1 MDNIFTVFNT
11 FIAGAIAI
19 LIIILKFYLNNKKCY
34 DPVAAQNTIDEN
46 VMAAIEYIR
55 EELDADRVIIQEFH
69 NGGKYFS
76 GSSQQKLSITYE
88 FCRKGI
94 SSVFRRFQNVRVSA
108 LSNILKHSISD
119 QITVNLD
126 TEKCAYSYDLQTHGT
141 STAVFTILKTLTN
154 KNIGLLSI
162 HYVNRDNIKLTD
174 YQQKLVDRQRKI
186 ISGYLLSHKIKI

>member
-11 FIAGAIAI
+11 FIAGAIAV
-19 LIIILKFYLNNKKCY
+19 IIILLKFYLNNRRCY
-34 DPVAAQNTIDEN
+34 DPVAAQNTVDEN
-46 VMAAIEYIR
+46 VMAAIEYIQQ
-55 EELDADRVIIQEFH
+55 ELDADRVIIQEFH

-88 FCRKGI
+88 ICRKGI

-108 LSNILKHSISD
+108 LSNILKHSITN
-119 QITVNLD
+119 QIHVDLD
-126 TEKCAYSYDLQTHGT
+126 DEKCAYSYDLQTHGT
-141 STAVFTILKTLTN
+141 TNAVFTILKTLTN

-162 HYVNRDNIKLTD
+162 HYVNRDNFSLTD
-174 YQQKLVDRQRKI
+174 NQRELVDRQRKI